1 MQLTSGV
8 SPTNPLGAAQRSSL
22 VPTSVEE
29 DQDVS
34 ANVAKEAAATGSE
47 AAVRS
52 RPVQKGGESDAS
64 RPTARSFEPPVFSV
78 SDQDSATA
86 QAAQNETKRD
96 ESVAKP
102 RETDDRRADDR
113 RPDDDVE
120 RAAPRPEA
128 APAVRA
134 EIDDAEPAAEAA
146 PAANPLAEP
155 EDAAAR
161 TSTPAPS
168 VPAADDD
175 EPEVYDLSA
184 ADIVDDTPAVE
195 APAATPVTETIDADA
210 VPIEPTEEDGDA
222 AAVRAGS
229 DERAPV
235 AAPRDAPEEVEA
247 PDASGLP
254 ATAPVIEV
262 DYGQRLLAQ
271 RAYDDGLKLAQNAQN
286 AVSALLAGNGDSTQG
301 GLAGVF

>member
-47 AAVRS
+47 AAARS
-52 RPVQKGGESDAS
+52 RPVEKGGQSDAP
-64 RPTARSFEPPVFSV
+64 RPTARSFEPPTFSV
-78 SDQDSATA
+78 SGEDSATA
-86 QAAQNETKRD
+86 QAAQNEVKRD

-102 RETDDRRADDR
+102 READDRRA
-113 RPDDDVE
+113 DDDVE

-134 EIDDAEPAAEAA
+134 EIDDAEPAPEAA
-146 PAANPLAEP
+146 PASHPLADPEP
-155 EDAAAR
+155 ADAAAQ

-184 ADIVDDTPAVE
+184 ADIVDDTPAAE
-195 APAATPVTETIDADA
+195 TAAPAAVTETIDADV

-222 AAVRAGS
+222 TAVRAES

-254 ATAPVIEV
+254 ATAPVIDV
-262 DYGQRLLAQ
+262 DYGQRLQAQ

>member
-47 AAVRS
+47 AAARS
-52 RPVQKGGESDAS
+52 RPVQKGGESDAP
-64 RPTARSFEPPVFSV
+64 RPTARSFEPPAFSV
-78 SDQDSATA
+78 SDKDSATA

-96 ESVAKP
+96 EAVAKP
-102 RETDDRRADDR
+102 RDADE
-113 RPDDDVE
+113 RPDVEVE

-134 EIDDAEPAAEAA
+134 EIDDAEPAPKAA
-146 PAANPLAEP
+146 PASHPLAEP
-155 EDAAAR
+155 EPADAAEQ
-161 TSTPAPS
+161 TFTPAPRVS
-168 VPAADDD
+168 AADDD
-175 EPEVYDLSA
+175 EPEVFDLSA
-184 ADIVDDTPAVE
+184 ADIVDDTPAAE
-195 APAATPVTETIDADA
+195 TAAPAATPVTKTIDADV

-222 AAVRAGS
+222 TAVRAGP

-247 PDASGLP
+247 PVAPRPP
-254 ATAPVIEV
+254 ATAPVIEA

-271 RAYDDGLKLAQNAQN
+271 RAYDDGLKLAQNAEN
-286 AVSALLAGNGDSTQG
+286 AVSALLAGNGDANQG